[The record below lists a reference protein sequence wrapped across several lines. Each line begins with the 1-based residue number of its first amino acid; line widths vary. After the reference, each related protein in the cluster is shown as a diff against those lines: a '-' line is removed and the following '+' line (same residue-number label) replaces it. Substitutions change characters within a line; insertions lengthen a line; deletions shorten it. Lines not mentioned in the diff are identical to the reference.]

1 MFSRVPLYLFL
12 FLLFLFPRP
21 FHVTRE
27 KRIRQD
33 EKGENKFPG
42 GGRGKGAKSNDRDM
56 KLGEFHSL
64 ASYANSPAV
73 SLGPPLSFR
82 SLSFSLSRCLSVSV
96 CPSLCLSLFLSLFL
110 ALYYFFLS
118 LFAVFLLLYI
128 PRGTVDTFIV
138 EYLLAAVY
146 HGARA

>member
-1 MFSRVPLYLFL
+1 
-12 FLLFLFPRP
+12 
-21 FHVTRE
+21 
-27 KRIRQD
+27 
-33 EKGENKFPG
+33 
-42 GGRGKGAKSNDRDM
+42 M

-82 SLSFSLSRCLSVSV
+82 SLSLSLPLSLCLCLSVSL
-96 CPSLCLSLFLSLFL
+96 PLSLFLSLFLAL